1 MLSDRDRQ
9 ELVGLVAK
17 ECGTVLSPDDPIFAS
32 VVMSERVLEHA
43 ASAVASRLA
52 RHLEA
57 SFAAQELQEAGKSV
71 EARSVW
77 ITIVEG
83 WSGSPEAPRAL
94 LELARADHPEN
105 PGQATVWLERLVVDY
120 PESAM
125 APIARRLLAEW
136 RTGAVGA

>member
-52 RHLEA
+52 RHLE
-57 SFAAQELQEAGKSV
+57 F
-71 EARSVW
+71 
-77 ITIVEG
+77 
-83 WSGSPEAPRAL
+83 
-94 LELARADHPEN
+94 
-105 PGQATVWLERLVVDY
+105 GQFVL
-120 PESAM
+120 
-125 APIARRLLAEW
+125 RLLHLLLHLL
-136 RTGAVGA
+136 RLLH

>member
-57 SFAAQELQEAGKSV
+57 SFAAQEDQVGRKVGDAVNTELHRLMVAGGRARKEIRQNGRRWTTALALTAIVGLLSVSALQ
-71 EARSVW
+71 W
-77 ITIVEG
+77 
-83 WSGSPEAPRAL
+83 
-94 LELARADHPEN
+94 
-105 PGQATVWLERLVVDY
+105 
-120 PESAM
+120 
-125 APIARRLLAEW
+125 
-136 RTGAVGA
+136 GAWP

>member
-43 ASAVASRLA
+43 ASAVAARLS

-57 SFAAQELQEAGKSV
+57 SFAAHEQKVVAKVGDAVNAELHRLMIAGGR
-71 EARSVW
+71 ARTELRQNGRRW
-77 ITIVEG
+77 TT
-83 WSGSPEAPRAL
+83 AL
-94 LELARADHPEN
+94 ALTAILGLLSLSALQWGARP
-105 PGQATVWLERLVVDY
+105 
-120 PESAM
+120 
-125 APIARRLLAEW
+125 
-136 RTGAVGA
+136 

>member
-1 MLSDRDRQ
+1 MLSEHERQ

-57 SFAAQELQEAGKSV
+57 SFAAQEDQVGRKVGDAVNTELHRLMVAGGRARKEIRQNGRRWTTALALTAIVGLLSVSALQ
-71 EARSVW
+71 W
-77 ITIVEG
+77 
-83 WSGSPEAPRAL
+83 
-94 LELARADHPEN
+94 
-105 PGQATVWLERLVVDY
+105 
-120 PESAM
+120 
-125 APIARRLLAEW
+125 
-136 RTGAVGA
+136 GAWP

>member
-17 ECGTVLSPDDPIFAS
+17 ECGTVLSPDDPVFAS

-57 SFAAQELQEAGKSV
+57 SFAAQEDQVGRKVGDAVNTELHRLMVAGGRARKEIRQNGRRWTTALALTAIVGLLSVSALQ
-71 EARSVW
+71 W
-77 ITIVEG
+77 
-83 WSGSPEAPRAL
+83 
-94 LELARADHPEN
+94 
-105 PGQATVWLERLVVDY
+105 
-120 PESAM
+120 
-125 APIARRLLAEW
+125 
-136 RTGAVGA
+136 GAWP